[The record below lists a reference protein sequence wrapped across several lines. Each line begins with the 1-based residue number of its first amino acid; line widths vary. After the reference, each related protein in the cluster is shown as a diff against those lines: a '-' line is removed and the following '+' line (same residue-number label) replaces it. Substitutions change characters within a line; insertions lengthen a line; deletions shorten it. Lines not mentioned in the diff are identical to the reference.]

1 MMSYC
6 WNKESKPEHVKALTS
21 YLRETHGFDVWRDED
36 GSSVCGKMAGAT
48 DEKMAEAVS
57 MSHTVVVCVSR
68 PYPDRPNCKQE
79 AEYARSLE
87 KDGKLNMVYVMMQE
101 EFTTVSKPDSVQGW
115 LRMYMGSKLWY
126 PLWDAGQVQ
135 STGDALAGLI
145 GDKGKLVAAAMVPT
159 VPWAQLQF
167 DARDAIGKGAFGQ
180 VFKATWLPHHPKT
193 TGSRRVAVKVLTA
206 SVAAALGRDY
216 AAERG
221 RALQEA
227 ERIVQIGRRGS
238 PVLRDL
244 ILHVYGFAD
253 GLLPPEITAK
263 FKLHA
268 GEEAI
273 GIVMHLEEGGSL
285 EMLLYSAARPAALAV
300 DYSSLLSDTFSKLRI
315 LAQIVRGLAELHAA
329 GVVHG
334 DLKPANILV
343 DGKLPPSII
352 IADFGMSDLRQT
364 VDETLDRSSLH
375 GTNSLRGTPLYC
387 APETL
392 VPDVDTGEMARA
404 SRTTDM
410 YSFAVIAHEVL
421 SVARPFEHVTNPV
434 QLGMLVCKGERPP
447 IDRLPADTPSEV
459 KQMIRLCWDG
469 DRARRLSAAECLRVV
484 EGAVG
489 TMTAGGS
496 GLRVVRMLSPRG

>member
-6 WNKESKPEHVKALTS
+6 WSTEAKPEHVKALAS
-21 YLRETHGFDVWRDED
+21 YLRETHGYDVWRDED
-36 GSSVCGKMAGAT
+36 GSSICGKMAGAT
-48 DEKMAEAVS
+48 DAKMAEAVG

-68 PYPDRPNCKQE
+68 PYPTRPNCQQE

-87 KDGKLNMVYVMMQE
+87 KDKKLDMVYVMMQQDY
-101 EFTTVSKPDSVQGW
+101 TTVSAPDSVEGW

-135 STGDALAGLI
+135 STGDALAQLI
-145 GDKGKLVAAAMVPT
+145 GDKGKLVAAAVVPA
-159 VPWAQLQF
+159 VPWTQLQF

-193 TGSRRVAVKVLTA
+193 TGSRPVAVKVLTA
-206 SVAAALGRDY
+206 SAAGTLGRDY

-253 GLLPPEITAK
+253 GLLPPDVTAK
-263 FKLHA
+263 FGLRD
-268 GEEAI
+268 GEQAI
-273 GIVMHLEEGGSL
+273 GIVMRLEEGGSL

-300 DYSSLLSDTFSKLRI
+300 DYSSLLSDTFSKLRV
-315 LAQIVRGLAELHAA
+315 LAQIARGLAELHAA

-352 IADFGMSDLRQT
+352 IADFGLSDLRQT

-392 VPDVDTGEMARA
+392 VPDLDTGEMARA

-410 YSFAVIAHEVL
+410 YSFGIIAHEVL
-421 SVARPFEHVTNPV
+421 SVARPFEHVANPV
-434 QLGMLVCKGERPP
+434 QLGMLVCSGKRPP
-447 IDRLPADTPSEV
+447 IDRLPADTPEGV
-459 KQMIRLCWDG
+459 KQMIQRCWDG
-469 DRARRLSAAECLRVV
+469 DRAQRPTAAACLAVV

-489 TMTAGGS
+489 AMTAGGS
-496 GLRVVRMLSPRG
+496 GLRVARMLSPRG